1 MAQTVK
7 NLPAMQETGV
17 RSLGWQDPLKK
28 GMAVHS
34 WYSLLENLMNRGA
47 WWATVH
53 MVAKSRT
60 WQSDWTEL
68 NWSKY
73 SVQIHS
79 TCPQLLMPYFLISGV
94 TKALSDLHLCAFSW
108 RYPRGLPFPFQSWR
122 YFHNCFLLLWPG
134 RLLPTFWGS
143 DLFFPRNILVSR
155 PGECQKPY
163 EGTGHNRQGSGHNV
177 PPKLKLFALG
187 EHFIV
192 LHTL

>member
-17 RSLGWQDPLKK
+17 QSLGWQDPLKK

-34 WYSLLENLMNRGA
+34 SILSWRISWTEEPGEL
-47 WWATVH
+47 
-53 MVAKSRT
+53 
-60 WQSDWTEL
+60 QSIWSQRVKHDRATEL
-68 NWSKY
+68 NWRKY

-94 TKALSDLHLCAFSW
+94 TKALSDLHLCAISW
-108 RYPRGLPFPFQSWR
+108 RYPRGLPFSFQSWR
-122 YFHNCFLLLWPG
+122 YFHNRFLLLWPG

-163 EGTGHNRQGSGHNV
+163 EGKGHNGV
-177 PPKLKLFALG
+177 PPKPKLFALG
-187 EHFIV
+187 EHFIL